1 MNLDLI
7 CNELRKGSEKLALQ
21 TANEKNI
28 ALKNVAIALDKN
40 RKKITARIKKGCI
53 FAVVKIKQILTKS
66 CARHV

>member
-21 TANEKNI
+21 TANEKNL

-40 RKKITARIKKGCI
+40 RKKIII
-53 FAVVKIKQILTKS
+53 FIAK
-66 CARHV
+66 